1 MKTIVILGTCHKE
14 TKNYKAVHI
23 VDIME
28 KLNPSIIFEELPE
41 EWKVDLEFRKKNIT
55 GVESKAIITY
65 IQRHPECEVIQYDI
79 QNRNRT
85 LKEENYF
92 EMQKQFNVA
101 LEKLYKEEI
110 PNSEDRLRF
119 KHLYDIY
126 KMRDKS
132 LSNDHV
138 RIINSTI
145 SDSLIRYKEKLA
157 YSFYRDIVRKY
168 EKLHAFKEH
177 VHFID
182 HFWKIRNE
190 AMVENVVKSLKDKND
205 DIRSILLCGYE
216 HREIL
221 KRLFNKHKNDIEVKE
236 YWEIDVNSK

>member
-1 MKTIVILGTCHKE
+1 MKTVVILGTCHE
-14 TKNYKAVHI
+14 ENKNYKAEHI

-28 KLNPSIIFEELPE
+28 RLQPSIIFEELPE

-55 GVESKAIITY
+55 GIESKAIIKY
-65 IQRHPECEVIQYDI
+65 VKRHPECEVIQYDI
-79 QNRNRT
+79 QYRNRT

-92 EMQKQFNVA
+92 EKQKQLNAA
-101 LEKLYKEEI
+101 LEKIYKEETLT
-110 PNSEDRLRF
+110 SEDRLRF
-119 KHLYDIY
+119 DQLYDIY

-132 LSNDHV
+132 LSNDHI
-138 RIINSTI
+138 RIINSNI

-157 YSFYRDIVRKY
+157 YRFYRIIVRKY
-168 EKLHAFKEH
+168 KELHAFKEF

-190 AMVENVVKSLKDKND
+190 VMVENVVKALRDKNEN
-205 DIRSILLCGYE
+205 IQSILLCGYE